1 MSSSSNTN
9 TNNNVQQ
16 QSSSPRIYTL
26 KIAVSCHKVWWYL
39 FTIAFVTSIITL
51 VVISINNDESIVRR
65 HVTTKTL
72 QQLHHRYAAADSTT
86 KSLHEHYDASAS
98 NHGGLRSSTSTTRD
112 NDAQGH
118 RQLPQLNGYND
129 PHTTVTKSF
138 IKSDNHDVSMNNWD
152 NLGVPNAEVTLNR
165 EVVYRGDDS
174 QQQQQQQMEEESMN
188 DNNDAAWNEETGG
201 VSQQQQQQQKSN
213 TLTSFMS
220 QETLNTMQ
228 PPSDLVQDIDPNDMN
243 LLPVAAVEGD
253 VNFDLQQQNAY
264 QQQFQQ
270 QNEGTFQQQQQQGAV
285 VDIPQSEVYWET
297 ALDDLQHQLQ
307 HHEGEGGAQQTLG
320 SLPQWGNNDGSTEG
334 VVDPLSLSKFRQA
347 SHLQGGGVDLTR
359 QQAQPGQGLA
369 TVDSELLH
377 HPLETMKQLKQEF
390 MNTGGTA
397 NDEIT
402 RLKSTIEAEYV
413 PPPKQPTSNIPIP
426 ATMSSYNIEHCLHT
440 VNAFRYTLFFFVYDA
455 ASDSFVVIHN
465 IPGCNF
471 GCARIYRV
479 ASVISYGLR
488 KNFPGRF
495 QGSQNGSEDLVL
507 MLSTG
512 DAPRVKNKCLGIGD
526 FGDTTYC
533 GSTDFAP
540 ILQSGS
546 VFVEPQYL
554 PTMIALPQPVRPH
567 LPCFDEWQLTDGMEG
582 VCQDLQPKVDFSD
595 NSVSS
600 GLVFGRELG
609 IITDMNLNLNHGNN
623 YWDHLIPQIIWRGTD
638 FVFLHTLYPE
648 MRVPS
653 FAEDIEPKARAVGGL
668 DQFTS
673 EYDKKRWVIQTLWR
687 MGDTNALLPRW
698 RGVLLTSEA
707 ELEAEQRKDSG
718 LDERLPWINIKF
730 ANINDGGV
738 KIPATEH
745 EEYRI
750 LSELGISVIGDYVNM
765 TEQAKYKY
773 HIDLGGGG
781 GTTWTGTVEKL
792 ALPGLLFH
800 HMTPTK
806 DWFHDLLVPW
816 EHYVPIKQDLSD
828 LRAKFDWAESH
839 PTEAKNIA
847 ENGTRFAR
855 WMGSERGFG
864 QLYQEYFVNPL
875 RNTVSAYQPQLP
887 SRYEGESTLNVIM
900 KAGGLQLDGEF
911 DIVTRCSGLVANSC
925 EDPRKVRRKQ

>member
-1 MSSSSNTN
+1 M
-9 TNNNVQQ
+9 
-16 QSSSPRIYTL
+16 
-26 KIAVSCHKVWWYL
+26 
-39 FTIAFVTSIITL
+39 
-51 VVISINNDESIVRR
+51 
-65 HVTTKTL
+65 
-72 QQLHHRYAAADSTT
+72 
-86 KSLHEHYDASAS
+86 
-98 NHGGLRSSTSTTRD
+98 
-112 NDAQGH
+112 
-118 RQLPQLNGYND
+118 
-129 PHTTVTKSF
+129 
-138 IKSDNHDVSMNNWD
+138 
-152 NLGVPNAEVTLNR
+152 
-165 EVVYRGDDS
+165 
-174 QQQQQQQMEEESMN
+174 
-188 DNNDAAWNEETGG
+188 
-201 VSQQQQQQQKSN
+201 
-213 TLTSFMS
+213 
-220 QETLNTMQ
+220 
-228 PPSDLVQDIDPNDMN
+228 
-243 LLPVAAVEGD
+243 
-253 VNFDLQQQNAY
+253 
-264 QQQFQQ
+264 
-270 QNEGTFQQQQQQGAV
+270 
-285 VDIPQSEVYWET
+285 
-297 ALDDLQHQLQ
+297 DDLQHQLQ
-307 HHEGEGGAQQTLG
+307 HEGGEGETQQALG
-320 SLPQWGNNDGSTEG
+320 SLPQRGNDNGSSSG
-334 VVDPLSLSKFRQA
+334 VVVDPLSLSKFRQA
-347 SHLQGGGVDLTR
+347 SHLQGEGVDLR
-359 QQAQPGQGLA
+359 QHQPGQGLA

-390 MNTGGTA
+390 MNS
-397 NDEIT
+397 NENNEIT
-402 RLKSTIEAEYV
+402 RLKSTIEAEYI
-413 PPPKQPTSNIPIP
+413 PPPKPKSTIPTP

-440 VNAFRYTLFFFVYDA
+440 VKAFRYTLFFFVYDA
-455 ASDSFVVIHN
+455 ESDSFVVIHN

-526 FGDTTYC
+526 FGDSTYC
-533 GSTDFAP
+533 GSGDFAP

-546 VFVEPQYL
+546 VFVDAQYL

-567 LPCFDEWQLTDGMEG
+567 LPCFDEWQLTDGVEG
-582 VCQDLQPKVDFSD
+582 VCQDLQPKDDFSD
-595 NSVSS
+595 NSVSG
-600 GLVFGRELG
+600 GLVFGKELG

-623 YWDHLIPQIIWRGTD
+623 YWDHLISQVIWRGTD
-638 FVFLHTLYPE
+638 FVFLHTIYPE

-673 EYDKKRWVIQTLWR
+673 EYDKKRWVIQTLWE

-707 ELEAEQRKDSG
+707 ELEAEQRKDLG
-718 LDERLPWINIKF
+718 LDETLPWINIKF

-781 GTTWTGTVEKL
+781 GTTWTGTIEKL

-828 LRAKFDWAESH
+828 LRAKFEWAESH

-864 QLYQEYFVNPL
+864 QLYQEYFVTPL

-887 SRYEGESTLNVIM
+887 PRYEGESTLNVIM

-925 EDPRKVRRKQ
+925 EDPRKVRRR